1 MFGIVLILHSCC
13 FECGEICGGETTIY
27 ERNFFCY
34 VYDLKTKETV
44 VGLCVNCQYSNNASV
59 LVNERGDTTRTENT
73 IGTGGE
79 MFFPLVVKDRD
90 SIGYD
95 IKKAYYLH
103 LVNNQGVERD
113 VDTIRFEFQLVKE
126 DCRVMDFKDFR
137 CYFNDSLYITEFPWH
152 KAGGRV
158 IFYK

>member
-1 MFGIVLILHSCC
+1 MLGIVLILHSCC
-13 FECGEICGGETTIY
+13 FECGEICGGETIIFK
-27 ERNFFCY
+27 RNFFCY

-44 VGLCVNCQYSNNASV
+44 VGLCVNCQYSNNAFV
-59 LVNERGDTTRTENT
+59 LVNERGDTIRTENT

-126 DCRVMDFKDFR
+126 DCRVMDYKNFK
-137 CYFNDSLYITEFPWH
+137 CYFNDSLYIT
-152 KAGGRV
+152 
-158 IFYK
+158 

>member
-1 MFGIVLILHSCC
+1 MHWYCC
-13 FECGEICGGETTIY
+13 WAFCGGETTIY

-34 VYDLKTKETV
+34 VYDAKTKETE
-44 VGLCVNCQYSNNASV
+44 VGLCVKCPYSNKASV
-59 LVNERGDTTRTENT
+59 LVNEKGDTIRTEYT
-73 IGTGGE
+73 IDTDGA
-79 MFFPLVVKDRD
+79 MLFPLVEKERD

-95 IKKAYYLH
+95 IEKSYYLH
-103 LVNNQGVERD
+103 LVDYQGIERD

-126 DCRVMDFKDFR
+126 DCRVLDFKDFR